1 MGLVVVRHRVEDFA
15 AWKQQ
20 YDEHAPVRETAGLTG
35 SRVYQ
40 SVDDPNNVV
49 ILLEMADVAKAK
61 AFAASDDLKAAMER
75 AGVTGSPSVDF
86 LEGPI
91 R

>member
-1 MGLVVVRHRVEDFA
+1 
-15 AWKQQ
+15 
-20 YDEHAPVRETAGLTG
+20 
-35 SRVYQ
+35 
-40 SVDDPNNVV
+40 VV